1 MSRYASTFRE
11 ITLNAQT
18 IRYEIR
24 ISPRARYLRMTMNLK
39 GELIV
44 SVPKYGGMHLVE
56 EFLRN
61 KAAWILKHHR
71 RMEKL
76 QSKTVLSHEKE
87 TYVKNKSLFLKQLTE
102 RLDFFSALYGF
113 SYGKVQVRNQTSLWG
128 SCTRAGNL
136 QFNFKLS
143 YLPKEAI
150 DYVVVHEICHLK
162 EHNHS
167 PRFWALVEKTIP
179 NHKKIRKM
187 LRGYILA

>member
-44 SVPKYGGMHLVE
+44 SVPKYGGMHFVE
-56 EFLRN
+56 EFLRD
-61 KAAWILKHHR
+61 KASWILKHHR

-76 QSKTVLSHEKE
+76 QEKTVLPHEE
-87 TYVKNKSLFLKQLTE
+87 EVYVKNKNIFLKQLTE

-113 SYGKVQVRNQTSLWG
+113 SYGKVRVRNQTSLWG